1 MNFFGLFDKKDTND
15 NEEIKKSQ
23 NAIKII
29 IAVVI
34 FFLLLFTLF
43 STDDRSKKQSEIGNF
58 RLFKEERAVKTKW
71 ISDAQDEI
79 ATMRKEV
86 KKLQAEIN
94 KLKKTKETKKEN
106 NQNINIKEKQDT
118 NIKEKNQSIK
128 DNLQKY
134 PESPTSSFDISK
146 YLPENYKEKYTNKNS
161 YKEKPIHQPRTI
173 IEKEHIENSMD
184 IVNYYENNQ
193 TLEEKQVLN
202 IIPTGTILKAV
213 LLNGMDAP
221 TMSQAKDNPLIAH
234 LVVKDLGILPNN
246 FTYDIKECFI
256 LAEGYGDLSSERVYM
271 RINNISC
278 IKENNEHID
287 MKINGYVAGED
298 GKIGLKGE
306 VVYKQGAILA
316 RSIIAGF
323 VDGLA
328 DGFSQVGN
336 TISIVD
342 SGGSVTRREENEV
355 SASNMLKRGAYQG
368 VGNAAEKLAEFYLK
382 LADNVFPVIEIQA
395 GRNVDIVVNKY
406 LEVETLEQKAKK

>member
-23 NAIKII
+23 NIIKIAI
-29 IAVVI
+29 TAVI
-34 FFLLLFTLF
+34 FFVLLFTLF
-43 STDDRSKKQSEIGNF
+43 STDDRSAEQSKIGNF
-58 RLFKEERAVKTKW
+58 KLFEEEKAVKTKW

-79 ATMRKEV
+79 TTMREEV
-86 KKLQAEIN
+86 EKLQTEIKQLKESKKIN
-94 KLKKTKETKKEN
+94 KEHNHDIKEKKQDTSIKEN
-106 NQNINIKEKQDT
+106 NQNT
-118 NIKEKNQSIK
+118 R

-134 PESPTSSFDISK
+134 PTSPNNSFDISK
-146 YLPENYKEKYTNKNS
+146 YLPENYKEKYANKNS
-161 YKEKPIHQPRTI
+161 ENKNPTYQPSTI

-184 IVNYYENNQ
+184 IVNYESNQ
-193 TLEEKQVLN
+193 TQIEEKQVLN

-221 TMSQAKDNPLIAH
+221 TMSQAKDSPLIAH

-271 RINNISC
+271 RINNLSC

-355 SASNMLKRGAYQG
+355 SASNMLKRGVYKG

-395 GRNVDIVVNKY
+395 GRDVDIVVNKY